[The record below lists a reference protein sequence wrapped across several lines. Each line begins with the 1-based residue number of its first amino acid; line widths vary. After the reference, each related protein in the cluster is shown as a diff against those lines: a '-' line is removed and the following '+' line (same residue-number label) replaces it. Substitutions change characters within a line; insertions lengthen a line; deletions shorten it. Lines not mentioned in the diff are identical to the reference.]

1 MKNSFC
7 IFLLILL
14 SFGQAKAYDI
24 TYETKTF
31 DEIKFTPSLDFRG
44 VYEVETS
51 KDGSNFTYPFTLEG
65 GGEVQFGE
73 SKNKLKITT
82 NFTRNVDEFD
92 KKFFGKFSDVYY
104 ERTLNKNHK
113 ILIGNSRIP
122 IGMEGSTGLYSLL
135 FAKRA
140 QIAKNFGDARAP
152 GVRFRGKFDR
162 INYDLGGYSS
172 TRYLQDFDDGIEF
185 AGWIDFKP
193 FYDKKGHVFE
203 DFKIGTGVNTGR
215 RDENYTV
222 AGFGGEWK
230 YEKFLINAEY
240 AYADGSNSSKYN
252 SNKQQ
257 GFYTTFAYNITD
269 KLQAAVRYDVFDTNT
284 KKSDDILQK
293 YTVGLNYYVID
304 QKLRFGLNYTYTN
317 NSLLRENQNSVYF
330 MTQIML

>member
-113 ILIGNSRIP
+113 ILLSYK
-122 IGMEGSTGLYSLL
+122 EL
-135 FAKRA
+135 F
-140 QIAKNFGDARAP
+140 
-152 GVRFRGKFDR
+152 
-162 INYDLGGYSS
+162 
-172 TRYLQDFDDGIEF
+172 
-185 AGWIDFKP
+185 
-193 FYDKKGHVFE
+193 FYIFV
-203 DFKIGTGVNTGR
+203 
-215 RDENYTV
+215 
-222 AGFGGEWK
+222 
-230 YEKFLINAEY
+230 
-240 AYADGSNSSKYN
+240 
-252 SNKQQ
+252 
-257 GFYTTFAYNITD
+257 
-269 KLQAAVRYDVFDTNT
+269 
-284 KKSDDILQK
+284 LQK
-293 YTVGLNYYVID
+293 
-304 QKLRFGLNYTYTN
+304 
-317 NSLLRENQNSVYF
+317 NQYLFFQNIHYKSNPH
-330 MTQIML
+330 IH